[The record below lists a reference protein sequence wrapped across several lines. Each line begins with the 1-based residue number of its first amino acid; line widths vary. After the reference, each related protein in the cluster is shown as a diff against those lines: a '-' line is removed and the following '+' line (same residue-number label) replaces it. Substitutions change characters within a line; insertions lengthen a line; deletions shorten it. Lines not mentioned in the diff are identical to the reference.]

1 MTRPKGSSVRSA
13 TGAVEVSGIAGGGDG
28 VYVNAALERDKAAL
42 VVVIAAM
49 RDGRKQVL
57 AIARA

>member
-1 MTRPKGSSVRSA
+1 
-13 TGAVEVSGIAGGGDG
+13 
-28 VYVNAALERDKAAL
+28 VNAALDRDKAAL
-42 VVVIAAM
+42 VAVIVAM

>member
-1 MTRPKGSSVRSA
+1 
-13 TGAVEVSGIAGGGDG
+13 
-28 VYVNAALERDKAAL
+28 VNAALERDKAAV

-57 AIARA
+57 AIARQGMTHGR